1 MLMPLDI
8 EKKELIQAMVE
19 KLAKQVESDLEML
32 DRNGLLSGLAGHL
45 LFLFRAANFND
56 AWVDEEKFHLALDKL
71 QNELAEQTPEL
82 SSGLAG
88 QAWVLEYF
96 NQYDDEDYDPELLE
110 EIDHFFATALDFTPW
125 TGEIEMVLGLAGYS
139 PYISRRAKRTKQSTL
154 FDRLVTGYES
164 VAVELSDQQIAWSQP
179 KQSVY
184 RFDKE
189 DTESHEFNLGLA
201 HGVPGI
207 IAALLP
213 ALQDQKVK
221 LRAQKLVIAGCDWLL
236 EQQSHAED
244 KKACFGS
251 CAGDEHHSRL
261 GWCYGDLTIALTL
274 ARAGHALDKPRY
286 VEQALEIALFNVDRD
301 ATQGHIND
309 AGLCHGFFGLV
320 TIYQLLN
327 QIMPHPK
334 LQGAAL
340 TWLDYGL
347 NQYQER
353 GLEALYSYNGL
364 EKAHQEDHSFL
375 MGYSGIGL
383 ALIGVLDDNLD
394 WVDCLLMS

>member
-1 MLMPLDI
+1 MLKALDL
-8 EKKELIQAMVE
+8 EKKEQILSIVE
-19 KLAKQVESDLEML
+19 KLAKQVESNLEAVNS
-32 DRNGLLSGLAGHL
+32 NGLLSGLAGHL

-96 NQYDDEDYDPELLE
+96 NQYDDEEYDPELLE
-110 EIDHFFATALDFTPW
+110 EIDNFFDTALDFSPW

-139 PYISRRAKRTKQSTL
+139 PYISRRAKKTQQSTL

-164 VAVELSDQQIAWSQP
+164 VAVELDDQQVAWSQP

-207 IAALLP
+207 IAALIP
-213 ALQDQKVK
+213 ALQDEKVK
-221 LRAQKLVIAGCDWLL
+221 LRAQKLVVAGCDWLL
-236 EQQSHAED
+236 EQQSHAAD
-244 KKACFGS
+244 RLACFGS

-274 ARAGHALDKPRY
+274 ARAGHALDKSSY
-286 VEQALEIALFNVDRD
+286 VEQALNIALFNVDRD
-301 ATQGHIND
+301 AKQGHIND

-320 TIYQLLN
+320 TVYQLLN
-327 QIMPHPK
+327 KVMPHPK
-334 LQGAAL
+334 LQQAAL

-347 NQYQER
+347 SQYQDH
-353 GLEALYSYNGL
+353 GLKALYSYNGL
-364 EKAHQEDHSFL
+364 DKVHQEDCSFL
-375 MGYSGIGL
+375 MGFAGIGL
-383 ALIGVLDDNLD
+383 ALLGVLDDNLD
-394 WVDCLLMS
+394 WTDCLLMS

>member
-1 MLMPLDI
+1 MLKASDKQKQQIKP
-8 EKKELIQAMVE
+8 MVAA
-19 KLAKQVESDLEML
+19 LAKRVETDLEKVTS
-32 DRNGLLSGLAGHL
+32 NGLLSGLAGHL
-45 LFLFRAANFND
+45 LFLYRASNYNE
-56 AWVDEEKFHLALDKL
+56 AWVDEQTFNQALEKL

-96 NQYDDEDYDPELLE
+96 NQYNDEDYDSELLE
-110 EIDHFFATALDFTPW
+110 EIDNFFATALDFSPW
-125 TGEIEMVLGLAGYS
+125 TGEIEMVLGLAGYA
-139 PYISRRAKRTKQSTL
+139 PYIARRAKKTKQTTL

-164 VAVELSDQQIAWSQP
+164 VAISLDGDQLAWSQP
-179 KQSVY
+179 KHSVY

-189 DTESHEFNLGLA
+189 NLEQHEFNLGLA

-207 IAALLP
+207 IAALIP
-213 ALQDQKVK
+213 ALEDASISARAKK
-221 LRAQKLVIAGCDWLL
+221 LIVSSCDWLL
-236 EQQSHAED
+236 EQQSQADD
-244 KKACFGS
+244 KQSCFGS
-251 CAGDEHHSRL
+251 CANDNSHSRL

-274 ARAGHALDKPRY
+274 ARVGRALDMPSY
-286 VEQALEIALFNVDRD
+286 VERAQEIALFNVDRD
-301 ATQGHIND
+301 AKHGHIND

-327 QIMPHPK
+327 KVMPHPK
-334 LQGAAL
+334 LHQAAL
-340 TWLDYGL
+340 NWLEYGL
-347 NQYQER
+347 NKYQES

-364 EKAHQEDHSFL
+364 DKIHQEDCTFL

-394 WVDCLLMS
+394 WTDCLLMN

>member
-8 EKKELIQAMVE
+8 EKKELILAMVE

-301 ATQGHIND
+301 ATQGHIKD

>member
-8 EKKELIQAMVE
+8 EKKELILAMVE

-221 LRAQKLVIAGCDWLL
+221 LRAQKLVVAGCDWLL

-251 CAGDEHHSRL
+251 CAGDGHHSRL